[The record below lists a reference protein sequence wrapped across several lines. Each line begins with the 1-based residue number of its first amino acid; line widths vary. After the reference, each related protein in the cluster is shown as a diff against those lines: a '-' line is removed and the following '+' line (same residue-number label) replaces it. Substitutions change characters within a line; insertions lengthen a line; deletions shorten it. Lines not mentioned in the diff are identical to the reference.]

1 MEKVSVIVPVY
12 NGEKSIERCAGSI
25 LNQDYPE
32 LELILVDDGS
42 RDRSWEIIQ
51 AIAAADHR
59 VKAIHQ
65 ENGGVSS
72 ARNRALAEASGTYVQ
87 FADVDDWLPMDA
99 TKMLVREMEAQ
110 SAELVVGD
118 FYRVVDGNVSEK
130 GSIEMGGALTLQQYA
145 NAMMLSPADL
155 YYGVLWNKLYRRDII
170 EQYSIRMDENIS
182 YSEDMI
188 FNLEYLL
195 HVKSVAILKAPV
207 YYYQYTKGSLVDQS
221 LNLSSTIK
229 MKKSVIGYYN
239 EFFRKTF
246 DAPSYQERLPVIYGY
261 LLAVS
266 HDSLALPFTPGT
278 RKLNAGIDLS
288 ALSGECGAAF
298 PMRSAILEARLLGR
312 YLETLARKHGM
323 DEARIKLLY
332 FMEKMK
338 EPCSVESLCLLT
350 GMGKPAVIVAMA
362 RLLADGLVRRES
374 PLGGKERFSF
384 YAPELT
390 KELQQLDQDVDTVC
404 FAGFTDEEIRQYHK
418 LEERIGNH
426 ILHHLQAEKA
436 TESSHLQAEKA
447 TESSVPV

>member
-288 ALSGECGAAF
+288 ALSGECGAAI

-350 GMGKPAVIVAMA
+350 GMGKPTVIVAMA
-362 RLLADGLVRRES
+362 RLLADGLVRREA
-374 PLGGKERFSF
+374 PLGGEEHFSF
-384 YAPELT
+384 QAPELT
-390 KELQQLDQDVDTVC
+390 EELQQLDQDVDTVC

-436 TESSHLQAEKA
+436 TESS
-447 TESSVPV
+447 VPV

>member
-1 MEKVSVIVPVY
+1 MEKISVIVPVY

-288 ALSGECGAAF
+288 ALSGECGAAI
-298 PMRSAILEARLLGR
+298 PMRSAVLEARLLGR

-436 TESSHLQAEKA
+436 TESS
-447 TESSVPV
+447 VPV

>member
-1 MEKVSVIVPVY
+1 MEKVSLIVPVY

-72 ARNRALAEASGTYVQ
+72 ARNRALAEASGAYVQ

-182 YSEDMI
+182 YSEDLI

-362 RLLADGLVRRES
+362 RLLADGLVRCES

-436 TESSHLQAEKA
+436 TESS
-447 TESSVPV
+447 VPV

>member
-72 ARNRALAEASGTYVQ
+72 ARNRAHAEARGTYVQ

-239 EFFRKTF
+239 EFFRKPF

-436 TESSHLQAEKA
+436 TESS
-447 TESSVPV
+447 VPV

>member
-12 NGEKSIERCAGSI
+12 NGEKCIKRCADSI
-25 LNQDYPE
+25 LSQDYPE

-42 RDRSWEIIQ
+42 RDRSWEIML
-51 AIAAADHR
+51 ALAAADHR

-72 ARNRALAEASGTYVQ
+72 ARNRALAEARGTYVQ

-99 TKMLVREMEAQ
+99 TKLLVREMEVQ
-110 SAELVVGD
+110 SSELVVGD
-118 FYRVVDGNVSEK
+118 FYRVVNGNVSEK
-130 GSIEMGGALTLQQYA
+130 GSIETSGTLTRQQYA
-145 NAMMLSPADL
+145 DEMMLAPADL

-170 EQYSIRMDENIS
+170 ERYGIRMDENIS

-195 HVKSVAILKAPV
+195 HVKNIAILKAPV

-246 DAPSYQERLPVIYGY
+246 DTPAYQERLPVIYGY

-266 HDSLALPFTPGT
+266 HDSLTLPFTPGI
-278 RKLNAGIDLS
+278 RKLNAGADLS
-288 ALSGECGAAF
+288 STLSGESGTAF
-298 PMRSAILEARLLGR
+298 PMRSAILETRLLGR

-323 DEARIKLLY
+323 DESRIKLLY
-332 FMEKMK
+332 CMEKKK
-338 EPCSVESLCLLT
+338 EPCSIESLCLLT

-384 YAPELT
+384 QAPEFT
-390 KELQQLDQDVDTVC
+390 EELKQLDRDVDAVC
-404 FAGFTDEEIRQYHK
+404 FAEFTEEEIRQYRS
-418 LEERIGNH
+418 LEERLGNC
-426 ILHHLQAEKA
+426 ILHRLLAETA
-436 TESSHLQAEKA
+436 DES
-447 TESSVPV
+447 

>member
-72 ARNRALAEASGTYVQ
+72 ARNRALAEASGAYVQ

-99 TKMLVREMEAQ
+99 TKMLVREIEAQ

-350 GMGKPAVIVAMA
+350 GMGKPAVIVTMA
-362 RLLADGLVRRES
+362 RLLADGLVRCES

-436 TESSHLQAEKA
+436 TESS
-447 TESSVPV
+447 VPV

>member
-12 NGEKSIERCAGSI
+12 NGEKSIKRCAGSI

-32 LELILVDDGS
+32 VELILVDDGS

-51 AIAAADHR
+51 SIAAADHR

-288 ALSGECGAAF
+288 ALSGECGAAI

-362 RLLADGLVRRES
+362 RLLADGLVRCES

-384 YAPELT
+384 YAQELT

-436 TESSHLQAEKA
+436 TESS
-447 TESSVPV
+447 VPV

>member
-288 ALSGECGAAF
+288 ALSGECGAAI

-404 FAGFTDEEIRQYHK
+404 FAGFTEEETRQYHK
-418 LEERIGNH
+418 LEEQIGNH

-436 TESSHLQAEKA
+436 TESS
-447 TESSVPV
+447 VPV

>member
-12 NGEKSIERCAGSI
+12 NGEKWLKRCADSI

-42 RDRSWEIIQ
+42 RDRSWEIMQ
-51 AIAAADHR
+51 AAAAADNR

-87 FADVDDWLPMDA
+87 FADADDWLPMDA
-99 TKMLVREMEAQ
+99 AKLLVREMEAH

-130 GSIEMGGALTLQQYA
+130 GAIETNGTLSLQQYA
-145 NAMMLSPADL
+145 DEMMHAPADL
-155 YYGVLWNKLYRRDII
+155 YYGALWNKLYRRDII
-170 EQYSIRMDENIS
+170 ERYGIRMDENIS

-195 HVKSVAILKAPV
+195 HVKYVAILRAPV
-207 YYYQYTKGSLVDQS
+207 YYYQYTRGSLVDQS
-221 LNLSSTIK
+221 LNLSSTIR
-229 MKKSVIGYYN
+229 MKKNVIGYYN

-246 DAPSYQERLPVIYGY
+246 DAPAYQERLPVIYSY

-266 HDSLALPFTPGT
+266 HDSLTLPFLSGT
-278 RKLNAGIDLS
+278 RKLNEGEALS
-288 ALSGECGAAF
+288 ALSGERGAGF

-312 YLETLARKHGM
+312 YMETLGRKHGM
-323 DEARIKLLY
+323 DGARIKLLY
-332 FMEKMK
+332 CMEKLK
-338 EPCSVESLCLLT
+338 EPCSVERLCLLT
-350 GMGKPAVIVAMA
+350 GMGKPAVIAGVA

-384 YAPELT
+384 QAPELT
-390 KELQQLDQDVDTVC
+390 EELQQLDRDLNAVC
-404 FAGFTDEEIRQYHK
+404 FAEFTAEEIRQYRDM
-418 LEERIGNH
+418 EERISNS
-426 ILHHLQAEKA
+426 ILRRLQAE
-436 TESSHLQAEKA
+436 TVNGS
-447 TESSVPV
+447 

>member
-1 MEKVSVIVPVY
+1 MKKVSIIVPVY
-12 NGEKSIERCAGSI
+12 NGEKSIKRCAESI

-42 RDRSWEIIQ
+42 RDRSWEIMQ
-51 AIAAADHR
+51 ALATADHR

-87 FADVDDWLPMDA
+87 FADADDWLPMDA
-99 TKMLVREMEAQ
+99 TKLLVREMEAQ
-110 SAELVVGD
+110 SADLAVGD

-130 GSIEMGGALTLQQYA
+130 GAIETSGVLSLQQYA
-145 NAMMLSPADL
+145 DEMMLAPADL

-170 EQYSIRMDENIS
+170 ECYGIRMDENIN

-195 HVKSVAILKAPV
+195 HVKNIAILKAPV

-239 EFFRKTF
+239 EFFKKTF
-246 DAPSYQERLPVIYGY
+246 DAPAYQERLPVIYGY

-278 RKLNAGIDLS
+278 RKLNVGADLS
-288 ALSGECGAAF
+288 ALSGESGNAF
-298 PMRSAILEARLLGR
+298 PMRSAMLEARLLGR
-312 YLETLARKHGM
+312 YLETLGRKHGL

-332 FMEKMK
+332 CMEKRK

-350 GMGKPAVIVAMA
+350 GLGKAAVIVAMA

-374 PLGGKERFSF
+374 PFGGKERFSF
-384 YAPELT
+384 QAPELT
-390 KELQQLDQDVDTVC
+390 EELLQLDRDVDTVC
-404 FAGFTDEEIRQYHK
+404 FAGFTEEEIRLYHN
-418 LEERIGNH
+418 LEERISSR
-426 ILHHLQAEKA
+426 ILHHLQAETA
-436 TESSHLQAEKA
+436 IES
-447 TESSVPV
+447 

>member
-1 MEKVSVIVPVY
+1 MKKVSIIVPVY
-12 NGEKSIERCAGSI
+12 NGEKSIKRCAESI

-42 RDRSWEIIQ
+42 RDRSWEIMQ
-51 AIAAADHR
+51 ALAAADHR

-72 ARNRALAEASGTYVQ
+72 ARNRALAEAGGTYVQ

-99 TKMLVREMEAQ
+99 TKLLVREMEAQ
-110 SAELVVGD
+110 SADLAVGD

-130 GSIEMGGALTLQQYA
+130 GAIETSGVLSLQQYA
-145 NAMMLSPADL
+145 DEMMLAPADL

-170 EQYSIRMDENIS
+170 ECYGIRMDENIS

-195 HVKSVAILKAPV
+195 HVKNIAILKAPV
-207 YYYQYTKGSLVDQS
+207 YYYQYTRGSLVDQS

-246 DAPSYQERLPVIYGY
+246 DAPAYQERLPVIYSY

-278 RKLNAGIDLS
+278 RKLQEGEALS
-288 ALSGECGAAF
+288 ALSGDCGTGF
-298 PMRSAILEARLLGR
+298 PMHSAVLETRLLGR
-312 YLETLARKHGM
+312 YLETLGRKHGM
-323 DEARIKLLY
+323 DEARIRLLY
-332 FMEKMK
+332 CMEKMK

-362 RLLADGLVRRES
+362 RLLADGQVKRES
-374 PLGGKERFSF
+374 PLGSKERFSF
-384 YAPELT
+384 QAPELT
-390 KELQQLDQDVDTVC
+390 EELQQLDRDVDAVC
-404 FAGFTDEEIRQYHK
+404 FAEFTEEEIQQYRI
-418 LEERIGNH
+418 LEERISSR
-426 ILHHLQAEKA
+426 ILHHLQAETAKK
-436 TESSHLQAEKA
+436 S
-447 TESSVPV
+447 

>member
-1 MEKVSVIVPVY
+1 MEKVSLIVPVY

-42 RDRSWEIIQ
+42 RDRSWKIIQ

-59 VKAIHQ
+59 VKAIRQ

-72 ARNRALAEASGTYVQ
+72 ARNRALAEASGAYVQ

-246 DAPSYQERLPVIYGY
+246 DTPSYQERLPVIYGY

-266 HDSLALPFTPGT
+266 HDSLSLPFTPGT

-436 TESSHLQAEKA
+436 TESSV
-447 TESSVPV
+447 SV

>member
-12 NGEKSIERCAGSI
+12 NGEKSIKRCSDSI

-42 RDRSWEIIQ
+42 RDCSWEIMQ
-51 AIAAADHR
+51 ALAAADHR

-72 ARNRALAEASGTYVQ
+72 ARNRALAEASGTFVQ

-99 TKMLVREMEAQ
+99 TKLLVREMEAQ
-110 SAELVVGD
+110 SSELVVGD

-130 GSIEMGGALTLQQYA
+130 GSIASGGTLTLQQYA
-145 NAMMLSPADL
+145 DEMMLSPADL

-170 EQYSIRMDENIS
+170 ERYGIRMDENIS

-195 HVKSVAILKAPV
+195 HVKNIAILKAPV

-229 MKKSVIGYYN
+229 MKKNVIGYYN
-239 EFFRKTF
+239 EFFKKTF
-246 DAPSYQERLPVIYGY
+246 DAPAYQERLPVIYGY

-278 RKLNAGIDLS
+278 RKLTAGSDLS
-288 ALSGECGAAF
+288 ALSGESGTAF
-298 PMRSAILEARLLGR
+298 PMRSAILETRLLGR
-312 YLETLARKHGM
+312 YLETLGRKQ
-323 DEARIKLLY
+323 
-332 FMEKMK
+332 
-338 EPCSVESLCLLT
+338 CLLT

-362 RLLADGLVRRES
+362 RLLADGLVRREA
-374 PLGGKERFSF
+374 PLGGEEHFSF
-384 YAPELT
+384 QAPELT
-390 KELQQLDQDVDTVC
+390 EELQQLDWDVDAVC
-404 FAGFTDEEIRQYHK
+404 FAGFTEEELRQYRE
-418 LEERIGNH
+418 LEERIGNR
-426 ILHHLQAEKA
+426 ILHHLQAETAK
-436 TESSHLQAEKA
+436 ES
-447 TESSVPV
+447 

>member
-1 MEKVSVIVPVY
+1 MEKVSIIVPVY
-12 NGEKSIERCAGSI
+12 NGEKSIKRCADSI

-42 RDRSWEIIQ
+42 GDRSWEIMQ
-51 AIAAADHR
+51 TIAAGDHR

-72 ARNRALAEASGTYVQ
+72 ARNRALTEASGAYVQ

-99 TKMLVREMEAQ
+99 TKLLVREMEAQ
-110 SAELVVGD
+110 SAELAVGD
-118 FYRVVDGNVSEK
+118 FFRVVDGNVSEK
-130 GSIEMGGALTLQQYA
+130 GSIETGGKLSLQQYA
-145 NAMMLSPADL
+145 DKMMLAPADL

-170 EQYSIRMDENIS
+170 ERYGIRMDENIS

-195 HVKSVAILKAPV
+195 HVKSVAILKVPV

-246 DAPSYQERLPVIYGY
+246 DTPAYQERLPVIYGY

-266 HDSLALPFTPGT
+266 HDSQAMPFTPGT
-278 RKLNAGIDLS
+278 RRLNAGADLS
-288 ALSGECGAAF
+288 ALSGQNDTSF

-312 YLETLARKHGM
+312 YLEVLGRKHGM
-323 DEARIKLLY
+323 DEARMKLLY
-332 FMEKMK
+332 CMEKRK

-350 GMGKPAVIVAMA
+350 GMGKATVIVAMA
-362 RLLADGLVRRES
+362 RLLADGLVRREA
-374 PLGGKERFSF
+374 PLGGRERFSF
-384 YAPELT
+384 QAPEIT
-390 KELQQLDQDVDTVC
+390 NELQQLDRDVDAVC
-404 FAGFTDEEIRQYHK
+404 FAAFTEEEARQYRS
-418 LEERIGNH
+418 LEKRIGNS
-426 ILHHLQAEKA
+426 ILQHLQAEA
-436 TESSHLQAEKA
+436 ANES
-447 TESSVPV
+447 

>member
-99 TKMLVREMEAQ
+99 TKMLVREIEAQ

-288 ALSGECGAAF
+288 ALSGECGAAI
-298 PMRSAILEARLLGR
+298 PMRSAVLEARLLGR

-436 TESSHLQAEKA
+436 TESS
-447 TESSVPV
+447 VPV

>member
-221 LNLSSTIK
+221 LNL
-229 MKKSVIGYYN
+229 
-239 EFFRKTF
+239 R
-246 DAPSYQERLPVIYGY
+246 
-261 LLAVS
+261 
-266 HDSLALPFTPGT
+266 
-278 RKLNAGIDLS
+278 
-288 ALSGECGAAF
+288 
-298 PMRSAILEARLLGR
+298 
-312 YLETLARKHGM
+312 
-323 DEARIKLLY
+323 
-332 FMEKMK
+332 
-338 EPCSVESLCLLT
+338 
-350 GMGKPAVIVAMA
+350 
-362 RLLADGLVRRES
+362 
-374 PLGGKERFSF
+374 
-384 YAPELT
+384 
-390 KELQQLDQDVDTVC
+390 
-404 FAGFTDEEIRQYHK
+404 
-418 LEERIGNH
+418 
-426 ILHHLQAEKA
+426 
-436 TESSHLQAEKA
+436 
-447 TESSVPV
+447 

>member
-1 MEKVSVIVPVY
+1 MVKVSVIVPVY

-87 FADVDDWLPMDA
+87 FGDVDDWLPMDA

-288 ALSGECGAAF
+288 ALSGECGAAI

-404 FAGFTDEEIRQYHK
+404 FAGFTDEEIRHYHK

-436 TESSHLQAEKA
+436 TESS
-447 TESSVPV
+447 VPV

>member
-1 MEKVSVIVPVY
+1 MEKVSLIVPVY

-72 ARNRALAEASGTYVQ
+72 ARNRALAEASGAYVQ

-298 PMRSAILEARLLGR
+298 PMRSEILEARLLGR

-338 EPCSVESLCLLT
+338 DPCSVESLCLLT

-436 TESSHLQAEKA
+436 TESS
-447 TESSVPV
+447 VPV

>member
-12 NGEKSIERCAGSI
+12 NGEKNIKRCAGSV

-32 LELILVDDGS
+32 LELILIDDGS

-51 AIAAADHR
+51 TVAANDPR

-99 TKMLVREMEAQ
+99 TKLLVREMETR
-110 SAELVVGD
+110 SSELVVGD

-130 GSIEMGGALTLQQYA
+130 GSIETGGTLTLKQYA
-145 NAMMLSPADL
+145 DKMMLAPADL
-155 YYGVLWNKLYRRDII
+155 YYGVLWNKLYQRDII
-170 EQYSIRMDENIS
+170 ERYDILMDENIS

-239 EFFRKTF
+239 EFFKKSF
-246 DAPSYQERLPVIYGY
+246 DAPAYQERLPAIYGY

-278 RKLNAGIDLS
+278 RKLHAGADLF
-288 ALSGECGAAF
+288 ALSEESFTAL
-298 PMRSAILEARLLGR
+298 PMRSAILETRLIGR
-312 YLETLARKHGM
+312 YLETLGRKHGM
-323 DEARIKLLY
+323 DEARIRLLY
-332 FMEKMK
+332 CMEKMQ

-374 PLGGKERFSF
+374 SLGSKELFSF
-384 YAPELT
+384 QAPELT
-390 KELQQLDQDVDTVC
+390 EELKQLDMDVDAVC
-404 FAGFTDEEIRQYHK
+404 FSEFTEKEIQQYRI
-418 LEERIGNH
+418 LEERIGNC
-426 ILHHLQAEKA
+426 ILQHLKV
-436 TESSHLQAEKA
+436 ESAKE
-447 TESSVPV
+447 